1 MQKDKLLHYSHL
13 HFIILIAGFTA
24 ILGKLITIEAL
35 SIVWYRMVMATAVI
49 FIYIKA
55 RKIEMIFS
63 VRAIASFCLVGL
75 IIALH
80 WFTFFLAIK
89 VSNVS
94 ITLAILSTG
103 TFFVSFLEPIFF
115 KRKIYWHEVVFGI
128 MVIAGL
134 YVIFDIESHNLSG
147 ILLALAS
154 AFFGGLFTVLN
165 GKLTTKYNPV
175 AITLYEI
182 AAGSLFVTIFLLIS
196 GEFSIGFFHLIATD
210 WLYLFILASACTAY
224 AFIVGI
230 HLMKW
235 ISPYTVMLTYNL
247 EPVYG
252 ILLALIIFKDSERMN
267 AQFYYGA
274 LIILVTVITN
284 GIIKIYLQRKNNRT
298 YTS

>member
-1 MQKDKLLHYSHL
+1 MPKDRLLHYSHL
-13 HFIILIAGFTA
+13 HFIVLIAGFTA
-24 ILGKLITIEAL
+24 ILGKLISIEAM
-35 SIVWYRMVMATAVI
+35 SIVWYRMVMATVVI

-55 RKIEMIFS
+55 RKIETMFS
-63 VRAIASFCLVGL
+63 VKAIASFCLVGL

-94 ITLAILSTG
+94 ITLAVISTG
-103 TFFVSFLEPIFF
+103 AFFVSFLEPLFF
-115 KRKIYWHEVVFGI
+115 KRKIFWYEVVFGI
-128 MVIAGL
+128 MVIGGL
-134 YVIFDIESHNLSG
+134 YVIFDIESHHLNG

-154 AFFGGLFTVLN
+154 AFLGGLFTVLN
-165 GKLTTKYNPV
+165 AKLRSKYDPV

-182 AAGSLFVTIFLLIS
+182 AAGSIFVTIFLLIN
-196 GEFSIGFFHLIATD
+196 GEFSIGFFHLIPTD
-210 WLYLFILASACTAY
+210 WFYLFILASVCTAY

-230 HLMKW
+230 HIMKW

-252 ILLALIIFKDSERMN
+252 ILLALIIFKDTERMN
-267 AQFYYGA
+267 PQFYYGA

-284 GIIKIYLQRKNNRT
+284 GIIKIYLKRKNNRT